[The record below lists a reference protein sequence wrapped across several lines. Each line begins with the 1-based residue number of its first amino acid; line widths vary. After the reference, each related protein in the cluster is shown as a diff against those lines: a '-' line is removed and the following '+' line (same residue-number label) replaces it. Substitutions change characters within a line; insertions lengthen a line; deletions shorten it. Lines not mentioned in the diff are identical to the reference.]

1 MCNSVKRR
9 RWLNWAVVVKSFNC
23 YIRNKEL
30 KETVGLKVKEREARD
45 EREILVTLCWV
56 RPFSIAI
63 LMKTSN
69 PGCPFHGLRSCD
81 VVVEP

>member
-9 RWLNWAVVVKSFNC
+9 QLLKWAVVVTSFNC
-23 YIRNKEL
+23 CIKSEEL
-30 KETVGLKVKEREARD
+30 RETVGLKVKERKARD

-69 PGCPFHGLRSCD
+69 AGCPFHGLRSCD

>member
-9 RWLNWAVVVKSFNC
+9 QLLKWAVVVTSFNC
-23 YIRNKEL
+23 CIKSEEL
-30 KETVGLKVKEREARD
+30 RETVGLKVKERKARD

-56 RPFSIAI
+56 RPFSIAT

-69 PGCPFHGLRSCD
+69 PGRPFHGVRSCD

>member
-1 MCNSVKRR
+1 MCNIVRRR
-9 RWLNWAVVVKSFNC
+9 RWLNWAVVVKSFIP
-23 YIRNKEL
+23 YIRSEEL
-30 KETVGLKVKEREARD
+30 RDTLGLKVKERKARD
-45 EREILVTLCWV
+45 EREILVTLFWV